1 MNIITFIYLYSI
13 FFRCF
18 LKSLTSASL
27 DITGVNPLY
36 DLCPYTDYCTRNATK
51 SLEDVSKSPCC
62 TYCSCAENCWERG
75 NCCVDKQN
83 INVKQPLES
92 CVEILLKISEFGK
105 RPENLPRYY
114 VIQSCPTLYDPLVD
128 KCSGNHQSSLEDFI
142 WVTDEHTNKIYNNKY
157 CAECHGVVNYTYWQ
171 LATDC
176 IDPMNGQMSREDAI
190 NRIIDSCSLSVLPP
204 KSIDVHSNQCLV
216 PKFSTCN
223 VTGNWRT
230 TYDKALETACHNFS
244 QIYIRET
251 RYSAVKFKNVYCF
264 LCSVEP
270 RDQIVQ
276 DVCMLERLT
285 DRETEGRTHPD
296 GFMAFLDFTTIEREI
311 DKLTD
316 SVFGQGPVCA
326 SDEIQD
332 PFQVYILSP
341 YLNKIFNAGQQAAS
355 NVFELYE
362 VKNSQL

>member
-1 MNIITFIYLYSI
+1 M
-13 FFRCF
+13 
-18 LKSLTSASL
+18 
-27 DITGVNPLY
+27 
-36 DLCPYTDYCTRNATK
+36 
-51 SLEDVSKSPCC
+51 
-62 TYCSCAENCWERG
+62 
-75 NCCVDKQN
+75 DKQN

-92 CVEILLKISEFGK
+92 CVEILLKIREFGK

-114 VIQSCPTLYDPLVD
+114 VIQRCPTPYDPLVD

-204 KSIDVHSNQCLV
+204 KSIDVHSKCLV
-216 PKFSTCN
+216 GN

-230 TYDKALETACHNFS
+230 TYDQALETACNYSSHV
-244 QIYIRET
+244 YREGT
-251 RYSAVKFKNVYCF
+251 RNSAVTACDNVYCF
-264 LCSVEP
+264 LCSVET

-285 DRETEGRTHPD
+285 DREAAGRTRPD
-296 GFMAFLDFTTIEREI
+296 GFMAFLDFTTIEREK

-332 PFQVYILSP
+332 SFQVYILSP
-341 YLNKIFNAGQQAAS
+341 YLNKIFNAVQQAAS

-362 VKNSQL
+362 VKNNQL